1 MQTIYNQKLKN
12 VVPSFQG
19 TIYIISYIFKINTKY
34 FKIFY

>member
-1 MQTIYNQKLKN
+1 MQTNYNQKIKN

-34 FKIFY
+34 LKIFY